1 MNFSLGNLNPWKKK
15 AIEQVTKDRREIILR
30 LFRAVVFDTPV
41 LEGTLRGNWQC
52 SMMSPITG
60 PISKRVGNAV
70 MAEIQSILDGS
81 KLEDTIYLRNNLPYA
96 YPIEYYGWSK
106 VKAPQGMVRKN
117 IMRLD
122 RIAAAVARSSRL

>member
-15 AIEQVTKDRREIILR
+15 AIEQVTRDRREIILR

-52 SMMSPITG
+52 SMLSPITG
-60 PISKRVGNAV
+60 PISKRVGNQV
-70 MAEIQSILDGS
+70 MAEIQSVLNGS
-81 KLEDTIYLRNNLPYA
+81 KLEDTIYLRNNMPYA
-96 YPIEYYGWSK
+96 YGIEYYGWSK

-122 RIAAAVARSSRL
+122 RIAASVARSSRL

>member
-15 AIEQVTKDRREIILR
+15 AIEQVTRDRREIILR

-60 PISKRVGNAV
+60 PISKRVGNEV
-70 MAEIQSILDGS
+70 MKEIQSILDGS
-81 KLEDTIYLRNNLPYA
+81 KLEDTIYLRNNMPYA
-96 YPIEYYGWSK
+96 YGIEYYGWSK

-117 IMRLD
+117 IMRLN
-122 RIAAAVARSSRL
+122 RIAAAVARSRRI